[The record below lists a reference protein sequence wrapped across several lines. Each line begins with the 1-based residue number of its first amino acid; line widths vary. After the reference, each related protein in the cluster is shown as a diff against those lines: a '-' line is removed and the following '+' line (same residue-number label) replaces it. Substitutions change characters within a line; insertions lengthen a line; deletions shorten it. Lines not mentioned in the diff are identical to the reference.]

1 MAEGCFD
8 VQKKKKNKLGEISM
22 LFRRIIIINGLDY
35 VDVWKERSLR
45 QRRRKSFLPSYCS
58 LVEVSDEK
66 HEETPWSSDC
76 LRKIQKFLKQQQ
88 NSDNLPP
95 KSIFQKSK
103 QPFALHFFLAS
114 CNLPRDDPRNFCAN
128 TRIRLFTRNDL
139 CGPVGYHWKKDT

>member
-1 MAEGCFD
+1 MLTSERREVFVSGEGNHFY
-8 VQKKKKNKLGEISM
+8 QATAL
-22 LFRRIIIINGLDY
+22 
-35 VDVWKERSLR
+35 WKD
-45 QRRRKSFLPSYCS
+45 
-58 LVEVSDEK
+58 EVSDEK
-66 HEETPWSSDC
+66 HEETPWSSDS
-76 LRKIQKFLKQQQ
+76 LFEKNSKFLKQQQ
-88 NSDNLPP
+88 NSNNLPP